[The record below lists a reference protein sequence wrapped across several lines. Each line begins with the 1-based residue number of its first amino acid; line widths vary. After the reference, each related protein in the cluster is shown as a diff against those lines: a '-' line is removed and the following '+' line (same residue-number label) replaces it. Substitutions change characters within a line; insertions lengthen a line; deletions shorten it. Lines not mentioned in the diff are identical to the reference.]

1 LTPEE
6 HSQHTP
12 LIEPNRVKDVIKP
25 APAAASASAKSS
37 PKKATA
43 NELAPGQYCWGTG
56 RRKKAIAR
64 VRIRPGKGDITIN
77 KRTLDEYFPNQQ
89 TRMDVRAPMVATN
102 TVDSYDVFIT
112 VHGGGFTGQAGA
124 AKLGMARALAVAD
137 PTCYTA
143 LKNNGY
149 LTRDSRMKERKKY
162 GQRGARRSFQFS
174 KR

>member
-1 LTPEE
+1 LTSEE
-6 HSQHTP
+6 RTQHTP
-12 LIEPNRVKDVIKP
+12 LIDPNRVKDVIKT
-25 APAAASASAKSS
+25 APAAEAAPVKPS

-43 NELAPGQYCWGTG
+43 NELAPGQFCWGTG

-89 TRMDVRAPMVATN
+89 TRMDVRAPLIT
-102 TVDSYDVFIT
+102 TDHTGSYDIFIT
-112 VHGGGFTGQAGA
+112 VQGGGFTGQAGA
-124 AKLGMARALAVAD
+124 AKLGVARALVVAD

-143 LKNNGY
+143 LKNSGY